1 MTKNLILLI
10 LSLLFFKSSKAQV
23 QKDTSKSDK
32 DVVFTSVN
40 KEPLFPN
47 GGPAGFNAYL
57 GRNIKFPKYDTDN
70 KTFGKVIVI
79 FIVEKDGTLSDVKM
93 LRAPDKY
100 IGEEAERVIR
110 LSPPWIPGSQNGY
123 SVRVQYTIAF
133 SFDLSK

>member
-1 MTKNLILLI
+1 MTKNLTVLI
-10 LSLLFFKSSKAQV
+10 LTILFFQVAKAQI

-40 KEPLFPN
+40 KEPSFPDE
-47 GGPAGFNAYL
+47 GATGFNAYL
-57 GRNIKFPKYDTDN
+57 GKNFKFPKYDIEN
-70 KTFGKVIVI
+70 KTFGKVIVT
-79 FIVEKDGTLSDVKM
+79 FVVEKDGRLSDVKT
-93 LRAPDKY
+93 LRSPDKY

-123 SVRVQYTIAF
+123 PVRVQYTIVF